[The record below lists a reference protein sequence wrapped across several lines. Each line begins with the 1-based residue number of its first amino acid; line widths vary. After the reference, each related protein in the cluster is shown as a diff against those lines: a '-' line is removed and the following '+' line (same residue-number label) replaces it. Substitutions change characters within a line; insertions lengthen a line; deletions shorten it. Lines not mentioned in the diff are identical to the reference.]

1 MAIFGIKYREIGDF
15 RLEFGIWHFSI
26 FIPPP
31 FPGKFGIFRPGK
43 TGQGGGII
51 WHLAFWPGPVLQGLA
66 HLCVHHTWASISYP
80 GNLDF
85 RI

>member
-31 FPGKFGIFRPGK
+31 FPENLAFFGRAKPGK
-43 TGQGGGII
+43 GGGII

-66 HLCVHHTWASISYP
+66 HLWP
-80 GNLDF
+80 GF
-85 RI
+85 